1 MTNQQND
8 ENVAVKEPRK
18 RIKWLKI
25 GLIVL
30 GSIVGLILLLLI
42 IFAVLWFVG
51 KAGMTQKSVQL
62 TPTDNI
68 QVEIDSDDIVNY
80 NGKKYKYNSNMS
92 TILCMGI
99 DDEKE
104 MQGNAYVTGNAG
116 QADAIYLVAVDT
128 SNGKTTV
135 VGIPRDS
142 MTDVDI
148 YSKAGNFVGVENTQL
163 CLAYA
168 YGDGKIKSAENTA
181 KSVSR
186 LLYGIPVNM
195 YFAFDKTSMATLH
208 NAVGPITVV
217 PNESLNDRNI
227 TLRKGEALKLTGSN
241 AFYYLKARN
250 QETEDASYLR
260 MERQLDYLKKYAAA
274 AIEKTKGNIL
284 FPVDLYKG
292 VVNKAVTNL
301 DVSRVTYLTTTVL
314 GNKDSVVLDFKQ
326 ITGKQIKGE
335 NNFAEFYPDETAL
348 FELILEIFY
357 EEI

>member
-8 ENVAVKEPRK
+8 ENAALEPRK
-18 RIKWLKI
+18 TMNKWLKI

-30 GSIVGLILLLLI
+30 GSIVGLILLLFI
-42 IFAVLWFVG
+42 VFAVLWFAG
-51 KAGMTQKSVQL
+51 KTGMTQKSVQL

-80 NGKKYKYNSNMS
+80 NGKKYKYNSNMT

-104 MQGNAYVTGNAG
+104 MQGNTAITGNAG

-135 VGIPRDS
+135 IGIPRDS

-168 YGDGKIKSAENTA
+168 YGDGKTKSAENTA

-208 NAVGPITVV
+208 NAVGPITVI
-217 PNESLNDRNI
+217 PNESVNAMNI
-227 TLRKGEALKLTGSN
+227 TLKKGEALKLTGNN

-260 MERQLDYLKKYAAA
+260 MERQLDYLKKYSAA
-274 AIEKTKGNIL
+274 AIEKTKENIL
-284 FPVDLYKG
+284 FPVDLYKKT
-292 VVNKAVTNL
+292 VNKAVTNL

-314 GNKDSVVLDFKQ
+314 GNKDSVSLDFKQ
-326 ITGKQIKGE
+326 IVGEQIKGE
-335 NNFAEFYPDETAL
+335 NNYAEFYPDETAL
-348 FELILEIFY
+348 FELILEVFY
-357 EEI
+357 VEL